1 MNIAC
6 VIFGTKNFGT
16 IVHTSQSSHV
26 CSMVESRVLQSKVK
40 FKNSKS
46 TRQIPDGNKI
56 ESPYTENH
64 IHMQITISFANFT
77 DVYNLFYYDIRFN
90 SKFDTVFGFVFK

>member
-1 MNIAC
+1 M
-6 VIFGTKNFGT
+6 
-16 IVHTSQSSHV
+16 
-26 CSMVESRVLQSKVK
+26 CSMGESRVLQSKVT
-40 FKNSKS
+40 FKNSKC

-77 DVYNLFYYDIRFN
+77 YVYSLSYDIRFN
-90 SKFDTVFGFVFK
+90 SKFDRVFGFVFK